1 MDLES
6 EGPDMTASDGV
17 AASPPQRGVGAVT
30 SDDFSALGAVGGVR
44 GLIESVLPGLVF
56 VVVYLIAYDL
66 TAALIGSLA
75 VAVLATIARLIA
87 GTTIQQA
94 LAGFAGVAIGAF
106 WAWRTG
112 EAQDYFAFG
121 LWTNAAYLVACVVSI
136 IARWPL
142 VGLVVGVL
150 VGKPTTWRSIPVQR
164 RAYTWATGVWAG
176 LFGARLAVQL
186 PLYLGASVGWLGSM
200 RLLMGVPLWALALW
214 ITWILVR
221 GPLRVEEET

>member
-1 MDLES
+1 
-6 EGPDMTASDGV
+6 MTASDR
-17 AASPPQRGVGAVT
+17 AAAAPTPRGVGAVT

-44 GLIESVLPGLVF
+44 GLIESVLPGLIF
-56 VVVYLIAYDL
+56 VVLYLL
-66 TAALIGSLA
+66 TYELAPALIGSLG
-75 VAVLATIARLIA
+75 VAVVATIARLVS
-87 GTTIQQA
+87 GTTLQQA
-94 LAGFAGVAIGAF
+94 LAGFAGVAIGAI

-121 LWTNAAYLVACVVSI
+121 LWTNAAYLVACVISI
-136 IARWPL
+136 LARWPL

-150 VGKPTTWRSIPVQR
+150 VGKPTAWRAIPVQR
-164 RAYTWATGVWAG
+164 RAFAWATWVWAI

-214 ITWILVR
+214 FTWILVR